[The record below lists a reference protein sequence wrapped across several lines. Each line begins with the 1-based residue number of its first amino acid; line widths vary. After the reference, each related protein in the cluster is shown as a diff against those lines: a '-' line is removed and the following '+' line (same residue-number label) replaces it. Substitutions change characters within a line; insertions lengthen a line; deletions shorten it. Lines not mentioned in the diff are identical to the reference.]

1 MLPNIMG
8 KYLGM
13 FPLNL
18 AVFPSEKLN
27 LHIFEPRY
35 QQLVKDCMKDDCTF
49 GIPVVIDGKTGE
61 YGAEL
66 KILEIEKE
74 HPDGEMD
81 IKTEVV
87 GLFKVLDYYQP
98 TAEKLYDSAQV
109 APLPMRFIEDKET
122 KLRLIDLYHEFNRV
136 IDNEKKIIPEDEIYS
151 YSIAGNI
158 GLNIHQKYEL
168 MQLEEELERQL
179 YLVNHLKTIIPLLEE
194 VEQLKHRIKLNGH
207 FRKLSLGDN

>member
-1 MLPNIMG
+1 MG

-35 QQLVKDCMKDDCTF
+35 RQLIKDCLKENCTF
-49 GIPVVIDGKTGE
+49 GIPVVIEGATRD

-66 KILEIEKE
+66 KIIAIEKE

-87 GLFKVLDYYQP
+87 GLFKIVDYYP
-98 TAEKLYDSAQV
+98 PNLEKLYDSAQV
-109 APLPMRFIEDKET
+109 EPLPLRFIEDKET
-122 KLRLIDLYHEFNRV
+122 KLRLVDLYREFNRV
-136 IDNEKKIIPEDEIYS
+136 INNDEKIIPDEEIYS
-151 YSIAGNI
+151 FSIAGNI
-158 GLNIHQKYEL
+158 GLNIEQKYEL
-168 MQLEEELERQL
+168 MQLEDETDRQL
-179 YLVNHLKTIIPLLEE
+179 YLVNHLKMILPILDEI
-194 VEQLKHRIKLNGH
+194 EQLKNRIKLNGH
-207 FRKLSLGDN
+207 FRRLSLDD